1 MSAAPL
7 PPQSPAAPSPAGPAV
22 PLLETVALTKY
33 FPIVRSIGQ
42 VVSGRPARAIHAV
55 DAVNLTVQPGETV
68 GLIGESGSGKTTLG
82 WVVARLHEPTKGVIR
97 FEGKDILELEGVEL
111 RHWRH
116 NVQVVFQDPVG
127 SLDPRL
133 KVWQIVGEPLR
144 AQNQLERWYVR
155 TTPARIRRAHREAI
169 RKERERLYL
178 ECRPDLKARRFLTE
192 EHAAALEQQTLAQ
205 QEEGVRLEGA
215 HRDNLDKL
223 RERLVVPRRVP
234 GSPAPTPA
242 EAEARS
248 KLVREVQKER
258 DRLTREFRAA
268 MAQRRVRNRQEGAR
282 LEKEFRAAIARAK
295 ERRLPPEERK
305 RREAVYR
312 AFVRKGEKALPRP
325 PIPRLPMPPL
335 LTKPKVRQ
343 RVKETLPL
351 VGLMPECEQQYPH
364 EFSGGGRQRISLAR
378 ALIVDPKL
386 IILDEPT
393 SALDVAVQAQIL
405 NRLIELQRDRGI
417 AYILITHNVAA
428 VRFVA
433 DRVAVMYLGQVVEI
447 GPVHEVLERP
457 VHPYTKALLAALPTA
472 DVRRRRTRFRI
483 GGDIPTLIDPR
494 PGCRF
499 SPRCPFVEDRC
510 RTTDPTLLPRPT
522 APSHLVACLRS
533 EEVAGIAPSALLE
546 TRPTPS
552 RSTEGVPPG
561 TAAAPTP

>member
-1 MSAAPL
+1 MS
-7 PPQSPAAPSPAGPAV
+7 GPAV
-22 PLLETVALTKY
+22 PPPSSDASASPPTGTPLLETIGLTKY
-33 FPIVRSIGQ
+33 FPLVRSISE
-42 VVSGRPARAIHAV
+42 VLSGRPARAIHAV
-55 DAVNLTVQPGETV
+55 DSVNLTVQPGETV

-82 WVVARLHEPTKGVIR
+82 WVVARLHEPTDGVIR
-97 FEGKDILELEGVEL
+97 FEGKEIRALEGVEL

-116 NVQVVFQDPVG
+116 NIQVVFQDPVG

-155 TTPARIRRAHREAI
+155 TGPARVRREHREAL
-169 RKERERLYL
+169 RQERERLYL
-178 ECRPDLKARRFLTE
+178 ECHPDVKARKFLTE
-192 EHAAALEQQTLAQ
+192 QHETAVAERTLAFQ
-205 QEEGVRLEGA
+205 QERVRLEGA
-215 HRDNLDKL
+215 HRDDLEKL
-223 RERLVVPRRVP
+223 QERLAVPRRVP
-234 GSPAPTPA
+234 GSPAPTAA
-242 EAEARS
+242 EVKARQE
-248 KLVREVQKER
+248 LAREVQKER
-258 DRLTREFRAA
+258 DRLTREYRTTV
-268 MAQRRVRNRQEGAR
+268 AQRTARFRQEGAR
-282 LEKEFRAAIARAK
+282 LEQEFRAALARTK

-305 RREAVYR
+305 RREEQYR
-312 AFVRKGEKALPRP
+312 AFVRKGEKAIPMP
-325 PIPRLPMPPL
+325 PVPNLPMPPP
-335 LTKPKVRQ
+335 LTKAKVRQ

-351 VGLMPECEQQYPH
+351 VGLMPACENQYPH

-378 ALIVDPKL
+378 ALIVNPKL

-405 NRLIELQRDRGI
+405 NRLIELQRERHI
-417 AYILITHNVAA
+417 AYMLITHNVAA

-499 SPRCPFVEDRC
+499 APRCPFVEERC
-510 RTTDPTLLPRPT
+510 RTTDPALQPRPA

-546 TRPTPS
+546 TRPTTARP
-552 RSTEGVPPG
+552 TGEGSPEA
-561 TAAAPTP
+561 TAGPAP